1 MRPPHRTPNTL
12 YSLEATEYAQQR
24 GKFME
29 FHQAAYQ
36 AFWQDQQDIG
46 QIETLSQIANAVG
59 LDGADLAHHLQQ
71 GTHSQTIIAQ
81 YREALQYGING
92 IPTFLIGNLMFTG
105 AHPYPVFQQAIQRY
119 LSSQ

>member
-1 MRPPHRTPNTL
+1 MRPPPHTPNTL

-36 AFWQDQQDIG
+36 AFWQDRQDLG
-46 QIETLSQIANAVG
+46 QIETLTQIANAVG
-59 LDGADLAHHLQQ
+59 LDGADLAQSLEQ
-71 GTHSQTIIAQ
+71 GAHSQTVIAQ

-105 AHPYPVFQQAIQRY
+105 AHPYPVFKQAMQRY
-119 LSSQ
+119 LSAQ

>member
-1 MRPPHRTPNTL
+1 MRPPPHTPNTL
-12 YSLEATEYAQQR
+12 YSLEATEYAQQH

-36 AFWQDQQDIG
+36 AFWQDRQDIG
-46 QIETLSQIANAVG
+46 QIQTLTQIASSVG
-59 LDGADLAHHLQQ
+59 LDGADLAQSLEQ
-71 GTHSQTIIAQ
+71 GTHSQTVIAQ

-105 AHPYPVFQQAIQRY
+105 AHPYPVFKQAMQRY
-119 LSSQ
+119 LNAQ